1 MLPLPAPPGQSS
13 STDKTTESL
22 ASIEPLP
29 ASNLCC
35 QYFACSKLLQQIMT
49 TLKPSSLFIVATFET
64 LILDAI
70 VEKVFIVADAAVA
83 IVEWELPT
91 YVDVES
97 LKIFS

>member
-1 MLPLPAPPGQSS
+1 
-13 STDKTTESL
+13 
-22 ASIEPLP
+22 
-29 ASNLCC
+29 
-35 QYFACSKLLQQIMT
+35 MT

-70 VEKVFIVADAAVA
+70 AEKVLIVADAAVA

-91 YVDVES
+91 YVDAES